1 MKGHLST
8 IALILAL
15 ALTGPSQAQ
24 QPGATVITS
33 PAPLLQDDPRPRIFL
48 AGSINMGATRDWQAE
63 FAAALADLDVIVLNP
78 RRADWD
84 RSWRTEADEPEFRRQ
99 VEWELAALESSDVVV
114 MYLDPASQ
122 SPISLLEFGLYAR
135 SGRLIV
141 LCPPGFWRK
150 GNIDVTADFYGVRR
164 VDSLDELISAAR
176 VALQTC
182 P

>member
-1 MKGHLST
+1 MKGRLST
-8 IALILAL
+8 IAIILAL
-15 ALTGPSQAQ
+15 ALAAPSQAQ

-63 FAAALADLDVIVLNP
+63 FADALADLDVIVLNP

-99 VEWELAALESSDVVV
+99 VEWELAALEGSDVIV

-150 GNIDVTADFYGVRR
+150 GNIDVTADYYGVRR
-164 VDSLDELISAAR
+164 VDSLDDLIAAAR
-176 VALQTC
+176 AAVQAGA
-182 P
+182 